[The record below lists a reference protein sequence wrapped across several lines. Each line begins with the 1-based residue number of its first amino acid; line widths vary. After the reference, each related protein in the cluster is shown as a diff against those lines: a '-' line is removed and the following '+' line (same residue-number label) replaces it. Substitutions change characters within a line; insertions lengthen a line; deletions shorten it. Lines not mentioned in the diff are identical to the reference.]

1 VVNYRTET
9 DKLLTATRFDFF
21 FIHIRASLSRG
32 NRRSEDFFMLDFT
45 LTLIKAS
52 PSISIKAARHCR

>member
-21 FIHIRASLSRG
+21 FYTHSGFALARQSAK
-32 NRRSEDFFMLDFT
+32 RRLLYAGFHADVN
-45 LTLIKAS
+45 
-52 PSISIKAARHCR
+52 